1 MKFSIKLIPP
11 GYLLGGISLYNEN
24 HAMVAWFKRGL
35 PMNRHKSKVYRKV
48 NYFEI
53 LQYSTNNLLESPPL
67 EGKVGFAEQNSDEV
81 VM

>member
-1 MKFSIKLIPP
+1 
-11 GYLLGGISLYNEN
+11 
-24 HAMVAWFKRGL
+24 
-35 PMNRHKSKVYRKV
+35 MNRYQSKVYKKV

-53 LQYSTNNLLESPPL
+53 LQYSTNNLLESLPL